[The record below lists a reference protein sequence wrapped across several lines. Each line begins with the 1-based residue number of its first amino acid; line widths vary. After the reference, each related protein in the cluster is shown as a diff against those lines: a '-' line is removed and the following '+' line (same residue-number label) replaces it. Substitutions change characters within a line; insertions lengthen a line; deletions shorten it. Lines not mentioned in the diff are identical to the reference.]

1 MGNSDRCAMRTE
13 SAARP
18 PIATELWVSDGR
30 AGGTRMIK
38 DIREGPLSS
47 LLSGTSYLSRPL
59 AVDGVLYFVADDGVS
74 GSEVWRTDGT
84 AAGT

>member
-1 MGNSDRCAMRTE
+1 
-13 SAARP
+13 
-18 PIATELWVSDGR
+18 
-30 AGGTRMIK
+30 MIK